1 MQAKRTV
8 VIGFLGTQLDNGRGA
23 ARWEKWRPSVA
34 LTRHDDKVIDRF
46 ELLYTGAQFEHLV
59 RQVSQDIASVSP
71 ETELIAHDLPI
82 KDAWDFEDV
91 YAALYD
97 FANKYP
103 FDPDKEEYLIHITTG
118 SHVAQI
124 CMFLMT
130 EARYFPGRLVQT
142 SPPKRQNA
150 NNPGSYALID
160 LDLSRYDQIAQR
172 FTREQAAG
180 VAFLKSGIATRNARF
195 NTMIDEIERVAIK
208 SKAPMLLMGP
218 TGAGKSFLARRVY
231 ELKKSRHQLDGKF
244 IDLNCATLHGDGAAS
259 TLFGHIKGS
268 FTGAG
273 ADRPGLLRSAHK
285 GLLFL
290 DEIGELG
297 LDEQAM
303 LLKAIEEKRFFPVGA
318 DTEVQSDFQLIAG
331 TNRDLG
337 KEVAAGRFREDLYAR
352 INLWSYQ
359 LPGLAQRPEDI
370 EPNLDHLLARTGT
383 ELGRMVRLSAEARTA
398 YLRYAQSPDALW
410 SGNFRDLSASAT
422 RLATLADSGRI
433 GLPLVQAEIA
443 RLQWLWQPHKDA
455 RDGLSGARAA
465 DAINLRALLGEEALD
480 AMDLFDQLQLAAV
493 LRVCRQAR
501 TLSDAG
507 RQLFQASRA
516 QRTVVN
522 DADRLRKY
530 LGRFGLD
537 WDSAI
542 RAER

>member
-46 ELLYTGAQFEHLV
+46 ELLYTGPQFENLV
-59 RQVSQDIASVSP
+59 RQVAQDIAGVSP
-71 ETELIAHDLPI
+71 ETELVAHDLPI

-97 FANKYP
+97 FANSYP
-103 FDPDKEEYLIHITTG
+103 FDPDKEDYWIHITTG

-150 NNPGSYALID
+150 NSPGSYTLID

-195 NTMIDEIERVAIK
+195 NAMIDEIERVAIK

-218 TGAGKSFLARRVY
+218 TGAGKSLLARRIH

-273 ADRPGLLRSAHK
+273 SDRPGLLRSAHK

-352 INLWSYQ
+352 INLWTYE
-359 LPGLAQRPEDI
+359 LPGLARRPEDI
-370 EPNLDHLLARTGT
+370 EPNLEYLLAQYSAQSGER
-383 ELGRMVRLSAEARTA
+383 VRFNKEARVRFMHFA
-398 YLRYAQSPDALW
+398 ASPSASW
-410 SGNFRDLSASAT
+410 RGNFRDLSAAVT
-422 RLATLADSGRI
+422 RMATLSEAGRI
-433 GLPLVQAEIA
+433 TDNVAADEIK
-443 RLQWLWQPHKDA
+443 RLKRLWQPQESQV
-455 RDGLSGARAA
+455 GGSGVDLAA
-465 DAINLRALLGEEALD
+465 IMGEEAATQL
-480 AMDLFDQLQLAAV
+480 DLFDALQLQSV
-493 LRVCRQAR
+493 IKVCRQSNS
-501 TLSDAG
+501 LSDAG
-507 RQLFQASRA
+507 RKLYAVSRDA
-516 QRTVVN
+516 KAKPN
-522 DADRLRKY
+522 DADRLKKFLARFA
-530 LGRFGLD
+530 LG
-537 WDSAI
+537 WDTVATDKQ
-542 RAER
+542 EN

>member
-8 VIGFLGTQLDNGRGA
+8 VIGFLGTQLDSGRGA

-46 ELLYTGAQFEHLV
+46 ELLYTGPQFENLV
-59 RQVSQDIASVSP
+59 RQVSQDIAGVSP
-71 ETELIAHDLPI
+71 ETELVAHDLPI

-97 FANKYP
+97 FANSYP
-103 FDPDKEEYLIHITTG
+103 FDPDKEDYWIHITTG

-150 NNPGSYALID
+150 SDPGSYTLID

-195 NTMIDEIERVAIK
+195 NAMIDEIERVAIK

-218 TGAGKSFLARRVY
+218 TGAGKSFLARRIH

-273 ADRPGLLRSAHK
+273 SDRPGLLRSAHK

-352 INLWSYQ
+352 INLWTYE
-359 LPGLAQRPEDI
+359 LPGLARRPEDI
-370 EPNLDHLLARTGT
+370 EPNLEYLLAQYSAQSGER
-383 ELGRMVRLSAEARTA
+383 VRFNKEARVRFMHFA
-398 YLRYAQSPDALW
+398 ASPSASW
-410 SGNFRDLSASAT
+410 RGNFRDLSAAVT
-422 RLATLADSGRI
+422 RMATLSEAGRI
-433 GLPLVQAEIA
+433 TDNVAADEIK
-443 RLQWLWQPHKDA
+443 RLKRLWQPQESQVGGSEVD
-455 RDGLSGARAA
+455 LAA
-465 DAINLRALLGEEALD
+465 IMGDEAATQL
-480 AMDLFDQLQLAAV
+480 DLFDALQLQSV
-493 LRVCRQAR
+493 IEVCRQSNS
-501 TLSDAG
+501 LSDAG
-507 RQLFQASRA
+507 RKLYAVSREA
-516 QRTVVN
+516 KAKPN
-522 DADRLRKY
+522 DADRLKKF
-530 LGRFGLD
+530 LARFALD
-537 WDSAI
+537 WDTVATDKQ
-542 RAER
+542 EN

>member
-8 VIGFLGTQLDNGRGA
+8 VIGFLGTQLDSGRGA

-34 LTRHDDKVIDRF
+34 LTRHEDKVIDRF

-59 RQVSQDIASVSP
+59 RQVSQDIAGVSP

-97 FANKYP
+97 FANSYP
-103 FDPDKEEYLIHITTG
+103 FDPDKEEYWIHITTG

-150 NNPGSYALID
+150 NNPGSYTLID

-218 TGAGKSFLARRVY
+218 TGAGKSFLARRIH

-259 TLFGHIKGS
+259 TLFGHIRGS

-318 DTEVQSDFQLIAG
+318 DTEVHSDFQLIAG

-352 INLWSYQ
+352 INLWTYE
-359 LPGLAQRPEDI
+359 LPGLARRPEDI
-370 EPNLDHLLARTGT
+370 EPNLEYLLAQYSAQSGER
-383 ELGRMVRLSAEARTA
+383 VRFNKEARERFMRFA
-398 YLRYAQSPDALW
+398 ASPSASW
-410 SGNFRDLSASAT
+410 RGNFRDLSAAVT
-422 RLATLADSGRI
+422 RMATLSEAGRI
-433 GLPLVQAEIA
+433 TDGVVEDEIR
-443 RLQWLWQPHKDA
+443 RLQRLWQPQENQA
-455 RDGLSGARAA
+455 GGAEVDLAGFM
-465 DAINLRALLGEEALD
+465 GEEAAAQL
-480 AMDLFDQLQLAAV
+480 DLFDALQLRSV
-493 LRVCRQAR
+493 IQICRQSNS
-501 TLSDAG
+501 LSDAG
-507 RQLFQASRA
+507 RKLYAVSRDA
-516 QRTVVN
+516 KAKPN
-522 DADRLRKY
+522 DADRLKKF
-530 LGRFGLD
+530 LARFALS
-537 WDSAI
+537 WDTVATDKQ
-542 RAER
+542 EN

>member
-34 LTRHDDKVIDRF
+34 LTQHEDRIIDRF
-46 ELLYTGAQFEHLV
+46 ELLYAGGQFASLA

-71 ETELIAHDLPI
+71 ETQLLAHDLPI
-82 KDAWDFEDV
+82 SDAWDFEDV
-91 YAALYD
+91 YGALYD
-97 FANKYP
+97 FANSYP
-103 FDPDKEEYLIHITTG
+103 FDPDNEEYWIHITTG

-142 SPPKRQNA
+142 SPPKRQA
-150 NNPGSYALID
+150 IGNPGSYALID

-172 FTREQAAG
+172 FTREQAKG
-180 VAFLKSGIATRNARF
+180 VAFLKSGIATRNAKF
-195 NTMIDEIERVAIK
+195 NAMIGEIERVAIK

-218 TGAGKSFLARRVY
+218 TGAGKSFLARRIY
-231 ELKKSRHQLDGKF
+231 ELKRSRHQIDGKF

-259 TLFGHIKGS
+259 TLFGHIKGA

-352 INLWSYQ
+352 INLWTYE
-359 LPGLAQRPEDI
+359 LPGLARRPEDI
-370 EPNLDHLLARTGT
+370 EPNLEYLLAQY
-383 ELGRMVRLSAEARTA
+383 SAESGERVRFNKEARDHFMRFA
-398 YLRYAQSPDALW
+398 ASPSASW
-410 SGNFRDLSASAT
+410 RGNFRDLSAAVT
-422 RLATLADSGRI
+422 RMATLSEAGRI
-433 GLPLVQAEIA
+433 TDNVAEDEIR
-443 RLQWLWQPHKDA
+443 RLKRLWQAH
-455 RDGLSGARAA
+455 DGQAGGAQVNLAA
-465 DAINLRALLGEEALD
+465 IMGEEAASRL
-480 AMDLFDQLQLAAV
+480 DLFDALQLRSV
-493 LRVCRQAR
+493 IEVCRQSNS
-501 TLSDAG
+501 LSDAG
-507 RQLFQASRA
+507 RKLYAVSRDA
-516 QRTVVN
+516 KAKPN
-522 DADRLRKY
+522 DADRLKKY
-530 LGRFGLD
+530 LTKFGVSWDDIGR
-537 WDSAI
+537 
-542 RAER
+542 

>member
-46 ELLYTGAQFEHLV
+46 ELLYTGPQFENLV
-59 RQVSQDIASVSP
+59 RQVSQDIAGVSP
-71 ETELIAHDLPI
+71 ETELVAHDLPI

-97 FANKYP
+97 FANSYP
-103 FDPDKEEYLIHITTG
+103 FDPDKEDYWIHITTG

-150 NNPGSYALID
+150 SDPGSYTLID

-195 NTMIDEIERVAIK
+195 NAMIDEIERVAIK

-218 TGAGKSFLARRVY
+218 TGAGKSFLARRIH

-273 ADRPGLLRSAHK
+273 SDRPGLLRSAHK

-352 INLWSYQ
+352 INLWTYE
-359 LPGLAQRPEDI
+359 LPGLARRPEDI
-370 EPNLDHLLARTGT
+370 EPNLEYLLAQYSAQSGER
-383 ELGRMVRLSAEARTA
+383 VRFNKEARVRFMHFA
-398 YLRYAQSPDALW
+398 ASPSASW
-410 SGNFRDLSASAT
+410 RGNFRDLSAAVT
-422 RLATLADSGRI
+422 RMATLSEAGRI
-433 GLPLVQAEIA
+433 TDNVAADEIK
-443 RLQWLWQPHKDA
+443 RLKRLWQPQESQV
-455 RDGLSGARAA
+455 GGSGVDLAA
-465 DAINLRALLGEEALD
+465 IMGEEAATQL
-480 AMDLFDQLQLAAV
+480 DLFDALQLQSV
-493 LRVCRQAR
+493 IKVCRQSNS
-501 TLSDAG
+501 LSDAG
-507 RQLFQASRA
+507 RKLYAVSRDA
-516 QRTVVN
+516 KAKPN
-522 DADRLRKY
+522 DADRLKKF
-530 LGRFGLD
+530 LARFALD
-537 WDSAI
+537 WDTVATDKQ
-542 RAER
+542 EN

>member
-46 ELLYTGAQFEHLV
+46 ELLYTGPQFENLV
-59 RQVSQDIASVSP
+59 RQVSHDIAGVSP
-71 ETELIAHDLPI
+71 ETELVAHDLPI
-82 KDAWDFEDV
+82 RDAWDFEDV

-97 FANKYP
+97 FANSYP
-103 FDPDKEEYLIHITTG
+103 FDPDKEDYWIHITTG

-150 NNPGSYALID
+150 SDPGSYTLID

-195 NTMIDEIERVAIK
+195 NAMIDEIERVAIK

-218 TGAGKSFLARRVY
+218 TGAGKSFLARRIH

-273 ADRPGLLRSAHK
+273 SDRPGLLRSAHK

-318 DTEVQSDFQLIAG
+318 DTEVHSDFQLIAG

-352 INLWSYQ
+352 INLWTYE
-359 LPGLAQRPEDI
+359 LPGLARRPEDI
-370 EPNLDHLLARTGT
+370 EPNLEYLLAQYSAQSGER
-383 ELGRMVRLSAEARTA
+383 VRFNKEARERFMRFA
-398 YLRYAQSPDALW
+398 ASPSASW
-410 SGNFRDLSASAT
+410 RGNFRDLSAAVT
-422 RLATLADSGRI
+422 RMATLSEAGRI
-433 GLPLVQAEIA
+433 TDGVVEDEIR
-443 RLQWLWQPHKDA
+443 RLQRLWQPQENQA
-455 RDGLSGARAA
+455 GGAEVDLAGFM
-465 DAINLRALLGEEALD
+465 GEEAAAQL
-480 AMDLFDQLQLAAV
+480 DLFDALQLRSV
-493 LRVCRQAR
+493 IQLCRQSNS
-501 TLSDAG
+501 LSDAG
-507 RQLFQASRA
+507 RKLYAVSRDA
-516 QRTVVN
+516 KAKPN
-522 DADRLRKY
+522 DADRLKKF
-530 LGRFGLD
+530 LARFALS
-537 WDSAI
+537 WDTVATDKQ
-542 RAER
+542 EN